1 MLVAQYS
8 NWNEPT
14 VYARVL
20 IDSYNPQNP
29 IGSAYFDSTL
39 STNERNARVYDVY
52 LASQDTLYSAM
63 LMSLQTYLV
72 TVDFASNS
80 VVYKKALVQLQY
92 DYMTLTRILLAG
104 SINWYY

>member
-8 NWNEPT
+8 NLNQPT

-29 IGSAYFDSTL
+29 IGTAYFDSTL

-52 LASQDTLYSAM
+52 LASQDTVYSAM
-63 LMSLQTYLV
+63 LMSRQTYLV
-72 TVDFASNS
+72 KVDFAGNS
-80 VVYKKALVQLQY
+80 VVYRKALVLLQN
-92 DYMTLTRILLAG
+92 DYMTLTRI
-104 SINWYY
+104 